1 MTLEATLLAWSALA
15 LVASISPGPDTL
27 LVAGHA
33 ARNGVRAGLSAVAGI
48 VTGGL
53 WYMALL
59 GLGLIG
65 LLNASPLLFGVVK
78 AAGAVY
84 LAWLGIRLVLGALS
98 GGEGVQPAAVR
109 LSAPYRQG
117 LITNALNPK
126 VALFYLA
133 ALPQFVGTGP
143 NAPLFG
149 MLLIAIH
156 YVIGGCWLAIVATG
170 AARAGGI
177 VRDSAAM
184 RWVEGILGALFVGL
198 AGRLAL
204 ARNA

>member
-1 MTLEATLLAWSALA
+1 MSLEASLLAWSALA

-33 ARNGVRAGLSAVAGI
+33 ARHGVWAGLAAVAGI

-59 GLGLIG
+59 GLGLMS
-65 LLNASPLLFGVVK
+65 LLNASPLLFAIVK
-78 AAGAVY
+78 AAGAIY
-84 LAWLGIRLVLGALS
+84 LAWLGIRLLLGALRGT
-98 GGEGVQPAAVR
+98 GGHQPASVR

-143 NAPLFG
+143 GAPLFG

-156 YVIGGCWLAIVATG
+156 YVIGGCWLAIVAAG
-170 AARAGGI
+170 AARAGGV
-177 VRDSAAM
+177 VRDSDAV
-184 RWVEGILGALFVGL
+184 RWIEGILGVLFVGL

-204 ARNA
+204 ARNG